1 VTGGGRRSRRHLGPR
16 WATRYHPRRRRP
28 VNRRALVVL
37 LSVLAAALAVTLWLV
52 AELRTAAGSSGPPPA
67 TATAPR

>member
-1 VTGGGRRSRRHLGPR
+1 
-16 WATRYHPRRRRP
+16 

>member
-1 VTGGGRRSRRHLGPR
+1 
-16 WATRYHPRRRRP
+16 

-37 LSVLAAALAVTLWLV
+37 MSVLAAALAVTLWLV

-67 TATAPR
+67 AAPPRR

>member
-1 VTGGGRRSRRHLGPR
+1 M
-16 WATRYHPRRRRP
+16 
-28 VNRRALVVL
+28 NRRALVVL

-67 TATAPR
+67 ATTPLR